1 MNKRILN
8 LALPNI
14 ITNITVP
21 LLGMVDTVI
30 VGHLS
35 ESHIGAIAIGTQIFN
50 LIYWNFGFL
59 RMGTSGF
66 TAQAYGAR
74 RLDEAVRVFI
84 RALTI
89 ALAIALILIVF
100 QYPIALL
107 SELIFNGS
115 PTVFTL
121 ALSYFFVRI
130 WAAPATLGLYAIKG
144 WFIGMQNSKLPM
156 WIAIF
161 INVVNIICSL
171 IFVLLFHWDIRGV
184 ALGTV
189 IAQYSG
195 LAVGLFFVVT
205 RYGKIFRRW
214 FARVPAQDS
223 SSHSSLTQDAN
234 SPKSNIGAKFSI
246 FNAQIRDALQ
256 WNAMKHFFH
265 VNGDIFLRTVC
276 LAAVFTFITSES
288 GRISDHILAVDN
300 LLMQFFMLF
309 SYIMDGFA
317 YAGESLVGRYIG
329 ARDRRSLVSTVRHLM
344 LWGLLLT
351 LLFTIV
357 YALFGNNILHIFSDS
372 QQVLDAARPFLF
384 WTLIIPVC
392 GFSAFLFDGIF
403 VGATASRTMRNS
415 MFIATALFFAIYFV
429 LINSLPQ
436 VANTF
441 DSINGSVQSPDYH
454 WNNILWFSFMIYL
467 AARGITQAAMLKK
480 SVYSKAL

>member
-1 MNKRILN
+1 MLLNVRLNRMNISQRDTDKRILQ

-21 LLGMVDTVI
+21 LLGMVDTAI

-84 RALTI
+84 RAITI
-89 ALAIALILIVF
+89 ALAVALTLIAL

-107 SELIFNGS
+107 SKAIFNGS
-115 PTVFTL
+115 STVINL
-121 ALSYFFVRI
+121 ALTYFFIRI

-161 INVVNIICSL
+161 INIVNILCSL
-171 IFVLLFHWDIRGV
+171 VFVIIFKWDIKGV

-195 LAVGLFFVVT
+195 LLVGLFFVAFH
-205 RYGKIFRRW
+205 YGKIFKKRLTGTFIHDTLRW
-214 FARVPAQDS
+214 
-223 SSHSSLTQDAN
+223 N
-234 SPKSNIGAKFSI
+234 E
-246 FNAQIRDALQ
+246 
-256 WNAMKHFFH
+256 MKRFFR

-288 GRISDHILAVDN
+288 GRISDEILAVDA
-300 LLMQFFMLF
+300 LLLQFFTLF

-329 ARDRRSLVSTVRHLM
+329 ARNRSTLVATVRRLIGWGLALSLVFTVL
-344 LWGLLLT
+344 
-351 LLFTIV
+351 
-357 YALFGNNILHIFSDS
+357 YAAFGEQFLRIFSDKENIIAATRPYHFW
-372 QQVLDAARPFLF
+372 VLIVPIA
-384 WTLIIPVC
+384 
-392 GFSAFLFDGIF
+392 GFSAFLFDGVF
-403 VGATASRTMRNS
+403 VGATASRTMRNT
-415 MFIATALFFAIYFV
+415 MFIATAAFFCIYYGIRNIAD
-429 LINSLPQ
+429 LNAL
-436 VANTF
+436 NEEYTR
-441 DSINGSVQSPDYH
+441 
-454 WNNILWFSFMIYL
+454 NNILWLAFIVYL
-467 AARGITQAAMLKK
+467 AARGLGQAAMLKK
-480 SVYSKAL
+480 SVYNKAIK

>member
-1 MNKRILN
+1 MNKKILQ

-21 LLGMVDTVI
+21 LLGMVDTAI
-30 VGHLS
+30 VGRLS

-84 RALTI
+84 RALAI
-89 ALAIALILIVF
+89 ALAIAAILIIL

-107 SELIFNGS
+107 SKYIFNAS
-115 PTVFTL
+115 PTVFSL
-121 ALSYFFVRI
+121 AFSYFYIRI
-130 WAAPATLGLYAIKG
+130 WAAPATLGLYAVKG
-144 WFIGMQNSKLPM
+144 WFIGMQNSRLPM

-161 INVVNIICSL
+161 INCVNILCSL
-171 IFVLLFHWDIRGV
+171 LFVVVFHWDIRGV

-205 RYGKIFRRW
+205 RYGKIFTRHINL
-214 FARVPAQDS
+214 
-223 SSHSSLTQDAN
+223 HSTSTNTN
-234 SPKSNIGAKFSI
+234 SKSTNLLPFIKETLKWECM
-246 FNAQIRDALQ
+246 R
-256 WNAMKHFFH
+256 HFFR

-276 LAAVFTFITSES
+276 LAAVFTFITSQS
-288 GRISDHILAVDN
+288 GRISDEILAVDA

-329 ARDRRSLVSTVRHLM
+329 ARDRRSLVSSVRHL
-344 LWGLLLT
+344 LVWGLALT
-351 LLFTIV
+351 VAFTAI
-357 YALFGNNILHIFSDS
+357 YSLFGTNILRIFSDKTDII
-372 QQVLDAARPFLF
+372 DAARPYLF
-384 WTLIIPVC
+384 WTLILPVC
-392 GFSAFLFDGIF
+392 GFAAFLFDGIF

-415 MFIATALFFAIYFV
+415 MFISTAAFFALYYLLLHYQFPIF
-429 LINSLPQ
+429 SPQ
-436 VANTF
+436 F
-441 DSINGSVQSPDYH
+441 D
-454 WNNILWFSFMIYL
+454 WNNILWLSFMVYL
-467 AARGITQAAMLKK
+467 AARGITQALMLKK
-480 SVYSKAL
+480 SVYSKATA